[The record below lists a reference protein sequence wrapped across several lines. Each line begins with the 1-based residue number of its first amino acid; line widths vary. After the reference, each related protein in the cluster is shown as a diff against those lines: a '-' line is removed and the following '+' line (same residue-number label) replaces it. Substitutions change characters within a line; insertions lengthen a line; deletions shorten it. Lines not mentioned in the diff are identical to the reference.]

1 MDGKREGGGGG
12 GGGGGRER
20 ERERELKD
28 REERMQVNV
37 KCLTDK
43 GRHSNIP
50 LKSGNTS
57 GSGLSLIFCSKR
69 SFLLRNRITE
79 VSRNHLLLRIE
90 LKSRKA
96 SSIRFYRR
104 NNH

>member
-1 MDGKREGGGGG
+1 MEREKGGGGG
-12 GGGGGRER
+12 GER
-20 ERERELKD
+20 ERVERQRKGIE
-28 REERMQVNV
+28 V
-37 KCLTDK
+37 KCPAGK
-43 GRHSNIP
+43 GRHINIP

-104 NNH
+104 NNQ

>member
-1 MDGKREGGGGG
+1 MSVKIGKIGKGGE
-12 GGGGGRER
+12 RER
-20 ERERELKD
+20 ERERELKH
-28 REERMQVNV
+28 RERRVQVNV
-37 KCLTDK
+37 KGLTGK

-57 GSGLSLIFCSKR
+57 GSGLSLIFCS
-69 SFLLRNRITE
+69 FLLRNRSRITE
-79 VSRNHLLLRIE
+79 VSRNHLLLRIK

-96 SSIRFYRR
+96 SSIRLYRR

>member
-1 MDGKREGGGGG
+1 MDEKKEGERERK
-12 GGGGGRER
+12 RER
-20 ERERELKD
+20 EREREK
-28 REERMQVNV
+28 RECKYINV
-37 KCLTDK
+37 KCLAGK

-104 NNH
+104 NNQLKLTS